1 MKTLLPL
8 SLLLFILAS
17 CQKEAKVTPKTAPV
31 STTTTTTTVVAAVK
45 PDTIP
50 DQAALKIK
58 LVKDTDNY
66 DETMFMFNHTSS
78 LAFSNAEDARYFP
91 GFGEESLASLST
103 EGQDLV
109 INSLPYTSGMSVKLD
124 ANMKNG
130 GAFVL
135 KISYIRNIPSNI
147 EILLED
153 AYLKNSVD
161 LRAGNCNFTVDKAK
175 PASFGSGRFKVVFK
189 DKGQQ

>member
-17 CQKEAKVTPKTAPV
+17 CQKEAKVAPKTAPV
-31 STTTTTTTVVAAVK
+31 STTNTTTTVVAAAK

-50 DQAALKIK
+50 DQTALKIK
-58 LVKDTDNY
+58 LVKNTNNY
-66 DETMFMFNHTSS
+66 DETMFLFNHAST
-78 LAFSNAEDARYFP
+78 LDYSNAEDAPYFP
-91 GFGEESLASLST
+91 GFGEESLASVT
-103 EGQDLV
+103 PDGQDLV
-109 INSLPYTSGMSVKLD
+109 IYNLPYTSGMSVKLD

-130 GAFVL
+130 GDFVL

-147 EILLED
+147 QILLED
-153 AYLKNSVD
+153 AYLKNTVD
-161 LRAGNCNFTVDKAK
+161 LRAGVCNFTVDKAK
-175 PASFGSGRFKVVFK
+175 PASFGNARFKIIFK